1 MTLTPMMKQYLEI
14 KEKHQEA
21 ILFFRLGDF
30 YEMFFED
37 AVLASKELEITLTG
51 RLGGQEEKIPMCGV
65 PFHAADGYIAK
76 LVEKG
81 YRVAICEQVED
92 PKTVKG
98 IVKREVVRVITPG
111 TIIANQILKEKQ
123 NNYLVSIGLHDDEYG
138 LAVVDVSTGQF
149 LVTSFSALENGKL
162 LDEIDRI
169 QPVECVLQECL
180 TLNKEFRDNLN
191 RKGIKSIVSY
201 PNWAFK
207 EINAAASLTKHFKLY
222 SVDSL
227 GLGKSPALVGSA
239 GAVIDYLLETQKSG
253 LTHINRIETYSPQQF
268 MILDNSTRRNLEL
281 TRTLREGTVK
291 GTLLWVLDYTLT
303 AMGGRLLKSWVEQ
316 PLLTAE
322 AIKDRNRSIEELIKS
337 PALRHDLRKNL
348 KEVYDLERIISRV
361 AFGSANAKD
370 LVALK
375 QSLAKLPDLKLI
387 LTEANQGYLKDLG
400 VEINPLTE
408 LTTLLEQGVQEN
420 PVLSLREGGII
431 KDGYNKE
438 LDQLRLAQK
447 EGKTWIANLEL
458 KEKEKTGIK
467 SLKVGFNKVFGYY
480 IEITKSN
487 LDSVPVN
494 YVRKQ
499 TLSNG
504 ERYITPEL
512 KECENMILGAEEK
525 INHLEY
531 QLFQDIREKVSLNT
545 EQIQQSA
552 KIVAILDCLQS
563 LTEAALKRGYCK
575 PSVNNDNIIRITEG
589 RHPVVEAMLEDQEFI
604 ANDTLLG
611 DNENTLVLITGPNM
625 AGKSTYMRQV
635 ALIVLMAQIGSF
647 VPAESAEIG
656 LVDRIFTRV
665 GASDDLATGQSTFM
679 VEMIEC
685 QVILNGATTN
695 SLVIMDEVGRGTS
708 TYDGISIARALAEH
722 LYQKVGCKTLFS
734 THYHELTDLEEKYTG
749 IRNYT
754 VAVKEK
760 GEDIIFLR
768 KVVSGKA
775 DRSYGI
781 HVAKLAGFPQELLA
795 RAELILKSLEKDKE
809 ADDHKDVS
817 KVTSQEVA
825 AATEAQITM
834 FNNLSVQSPVEKE
847 IEELD
852 LLNMTPLDA
861 INKLYHLKKMLQ

>member
-1 MTLTPMMKQYLEI
+1 MMKQYLEI
-14 KEKHQEA
+14 KEKHKEA

-37 AVLASKELEITLTG
+37 AILASKELEITLTG
-51 RLGGQEEKIPMCGV
+51 RVGGQEEKIPMCGV

-111 TIIANQILKEKQ
+111 TIIENQILKEKQ
-123 NNYLVSIGLHDDEYG
+123 NNYLVSIGLQDEEYG

-149 LVTSFSALENGKL
+149 LVTSFNTKEEGKL
-162 LDEIDRI
+162 LDEIDRV

-180 TLNKEFRDNLN
+180 ISNKELTNNLN
-191 RKGIKSIVSY
+191 RKGIKSITSY

-207 EINAAASLTKHFKLY
+207 EVNAAEILTKHFGIY

-227 GLGKSPALVGSA
+227 GLGKSPALVGTA
-239 GAVIDYLLETQKSG
+239 GAIIDYLLETQKSG
-253 LTHINRIETYSPQQF
+253 LTHINRLETYSPQQF

-291 GTLLWVLDYTLT
+291 GTLLGVLDNTLT

-316 PLLTAE
+316 PLRTLET
-322 AIKDRNRSIEELIKS
+322 ISDRNRSIEELITS
-337 PALRHDLRKNL
+337 PALRHDLRINL

-370 LVALK
+370 LMALK

-387 LTEANQGYLKDLG
+387 LTEANHTYLKNLG
-400 VEINPLTE
+400 MEINPLE
-408 LTTLLEQGVQEN
+408 KITTLLEQAILDN
-420 PVLSLREGGII
+420 PVFSLREGGII

-447 EGKTWIANLEL
+447 EGKSWIANLEL

-467 SLKVGFNKVFGYY
+467 SLKVGYNKVFGYY
-480 IEITKSN
+480 IEVTKSN
-487 LDSVPVN
+487 LNSVPLD
-494 YVRKQ
+494 YIRKQ
-499 TLSNG
+499 TLSNA

-531 QLFQDIREKVSLNT
+531 QLFQEIRDQVSLNT

-552 KIVAILDCLQS
+552 KIIAVLDCLQS

-575 PSVNNDNIIRITEG
+575 PSVNSDDKIRINEG
-589 RHPVVEAMLEDQEFI
+589 RHPVVEAMLEDHGFI

-611 DNENTLVLITGPNM
+611 DEDNTLVLITGPNM

-685 QVILNGATTN
+685 QVILNGATSN

-722 LYQKVGCKTLFS
+722 LYQIVGCKTLFS
-734 THYHELTDLEEKYTG
+734 THYHELTDLEEKFTG
-749 IRNYT
+749 IKNYT

-768 KVVSGKA
+768 KVIPGKA

-795 RAELILKSLEKDKE
+795 RAEIILKNLEKDKAIE
-809 ADDHKDVS
+809 EY
-817 KVTSQEVA
+817 QEVSPRIRQEIA
-825 AATEAQITM
+825 VTTEAQISM
-834 FNNLSVQSPVEKE
+834 FNNLSEKSPVEKE
-847 IEELD
+847 LEELD

-861 INKLYHLKKMLQ
+861 INKLYQLKQLLQ